1 MEIQKKPSTNQ
12 NQPLTHSVVG
22 KSTVNFQVAITL
34 VVVAGLVAR
43 GGTETAAFP
52 HTNGDDATFEEK
64 ELASEGALKARV
76 MDTAAIASTAT
87 HTAQSHNHLSPLPHR
102 RAQAQLQPFQT
113 FQQIKTT
120 LHTYA
125 LCPLRTSD

>member
-1 MEIQKKPSTNQ
+1 M
-12 NQPLTHSVVG
+12 
-22 KSTVNFQVAITL
+22 

-76 MDTAAIASTAT
+76 MDTAAIASTKLDGPDLCDQGGDVPGCDKRALVRMAMT
-87 HTAQSHNHLSPLPHR
+87 EFLLRNDSEGLKLSDCVE
-102 RAQAQLQPFQT
+102 A
-113 FQQIKTT
+113 
-120 LHTYA
+120 
-125 LCPLRTSD
+125 